1 MRSMTGYGSAARDTA
16 DYRIEV
22 TVQSVN
28 HRYLDLALRVPE
40 ELRAQEAGLRER
52 VARGITRGRCE
63 VTVSISPVGDATTAF
78 RVRADRVRALRNACE
93 GLIRDRILAA
103 TFTLADLASVPGLL
117 EAGQPL
123 LWGEAESAA
132 LATALDAALAEMVA
146 AREFEGERL
155 ARALLERER
164 SLADL
169 VTTMRARTAAIRAAL
184 PAELASRVADLAA
197 DVAVPPERLAQEALL
212 LAERADIAE
221 ELDRL
226 GSHLEQLE
234 QLVAS
239 PDAVGKRL
247 EFLGQELLR
256 EINTIASKSRDLALT
271 RAALEG
277 KLLAEQLREQFQ
289 NVE

>member
-1 MRSMTGYGSAARDTA
+1 MTGYGSAARETA
-16 DYRIEV
+16 DYRVEV
-22 TVQSVN
+22 AVQAVN

-40 ELRAQEAGLRER
+40 ELRAQESRLRER
-52 VARGITRGRCE
+52 VAQAITRGRCE
-63 VTVSISPVGDATTAF
+63 VTVSLAPVGDVSTAF

-103 TFTLADLASVPGLL
+103 TFTLADLAAVPGLL
-117 EAGQPL
+117 EAGQPIV
-123 LWGEAESAA
+123 WGEAESAA
-132 LATALDAALAEMVA
+132 LASALDAALVEMVA

-155 ARALLERER
+155 ARALRERER
-164 SLADL
+164 SLAAL
-169 VTTMRARTAAIRAAL
+169 VAAMRARAATIRAAL
-184 PAELASRVADLAA
+184 PAELAARVAELAA
-197 DVAVPPERLAQEALL
+197 DVAIPPERLAQEALL
-212 LAERADIAE
+212 LAERADISE

-234 QLVAS
+234 QLVAA

-256 EINTIASKSRDLALT
+256 EINTIASKSRDLELT
-271 RAALEG
+271 RAALAG